1 MRNGTLS
8 VQENVIVTYRYLCAG
23 IQREGEKSK
32 GWKREEERRNIQKK
46 NTDGFKVMSKRLEQ
60 ALG

>member
-1 MRNGTLS
+1 MLGYSGKERKAKVGKEKRRGGTL
-8 VQENVIVTYRYLCAG
+8 
-23 IQREGEKSK
+23 K
-32 GWKREEERRNIQKK
+32 KK

>member
-1 MRNGTLS
+1 MLGYSGKERKAKVG
-8 VQENVIVTYRYLCAG
+8 
-23 IQREGEKSK
+23 K
-32 GWKREEERRNIQKK
+32 EERRNIKKK

>member
-23 IQREGEKSK
+23 IQRKGEKAK
-32 GWKREEERRNIQKK
+32 VGKEKRRGGTYKKRIQ
-46 NTDGFKVMSKRLEQ
+46 T
-60 ALG
+60 ALR

>member
-23 IQREGEKSK
+23 IQRK
-32 GWKREEERRNIQKK
+32 GEEERMNIQKK
-46 NTDGFKVMSKRLEQ
+46 NTDGFKVLSKRLEQ